1 MCMQPLLVATRT
13 SWATSRHKA
22 CVSAIRRLPDHAAH
36 LMGLV
41 VCRKG
46 LRVGIAAVLGPD
58 GAGQHAAGWGHQ
70 WFVVQKVNVRLQLL
84 GHAKLPLAA
93 DVAWGRAARQHAAG
107 RGSLCVLLEVKR
119 ARRYSDGC
127 SLM

>member
-22 CVSAIRRLPDHAAH
+22 CVSAIRGLPDHAAH

-46 LRVGIAAVLGPD
+46 LRVGIAAVLGPTVPGSMLQA
-58 GAGQHAAGWGHQ
+58 GATNGCCAEGQREAS
-70 WFVVQKVNVRLQLL
+70 VV
-84 GHAKLPLAA
+84 GTCKLPLAA
-93 DVAWGRAARQHAAG
+93 SVAWGRAARQHAAG

-127 SLM
+127 RLM